1 MTTSNSNGSPSPAAE
16 DASLADSIN
25 RLLHK
30 MDSLESKVNMLQ
42 RTVQEAPGMAA
53 MATDI
58 IDEALRNASAS
69 GVDVNTRIKNTA
81 HMAYRLTDES
91 TMASLQKIVTLS
103 QEAPGLISMVADILD
118 SQIRNAAASGIDI
131 EARIQAVKQL
141 LIQLTDPSTMHALQQ
156 GLTALSDAPGLIS
169 MATDMVDEQIGS
181 ANSKGVDLGSRI
193 KSILTLAHRLSD
205 PDTTAALEHILE
217 PRAVEAVGAL
227 GTAIAESKNQPHK
240 PVGPLGLMKAL
251 RDPDVQRATSYLV
264 EIGKRLGQELK

>member
-1 MTTSNSNGSPSPAAE
+1 MTTSNTNGSPSPTTE

-42 RTVQEAPGMAA
+42 RTMQEAPGMAA
-53 MATDI
+53 MATDMV
-58 IDEALRNASAS
+58 DEALRNARAS
-69 GVDVNTRIKNTA
+69 GIDVNARIKNTA
-81 HMAYRLTDES
+81 TLAHRITDES
-91 TMASLQKIVTLS
+91 TMAGLEKILTLS
-103 QEAPGLISMVADILD
+103 QDAPGLVSMVADILD
-118 SQIRNAAASGIDI
+118 NQIKNAAASGIDI
-131 EARIQAVKQL
+131 EARLQAVKQL
-141 LIQLTDPSTMHALQQ
+141 LIQLTDPATMSALQQ

-181 ANSKGVDLGSRI
+181 ANTKGVDLGSRI

-217 PRAVEAVGAL
+217 PRAVEAVGAM
-227 GTAIAESKNQPHK
+227 GSAIAESKNQPHK

-264 EIGKRLGQELK
+264 EIARRMGQELK